1 MSVVVQVESGEGQR
15 TVTIR
20 SPLQVSN
27 PRSMC
32 LMLCSLL
39 GNEKAAK
46 QIVTRMTMPDPYIA
60 EQKLE

>member
-27 PRSMC
+27 PRCMC

-39 GNEKAAK
+39 GNEKATK
-46 QIVTRMTMPDPYIA
+46 QILTRMTMTYPYLA
-60 EQKLE
+60 E